1 MTSIQRVSDSAL
13 TQDQIDLIKRTIA
26 KGATNDELAM
36 FVQVCNRLRLD
47 PFARQVFAVKRR
59 EKVDRD
65 QWRDVLSIQVSIDG
79 FRLVAERTTHYAG
92 QLGPFW
98 CGEDGVW
105 RDVWLSKTPPA
116 AARVGVLRHDFREPL
131 FAVALWSEY
140 VQTNRDGKPSSMWG
154 RMPALMLA
162 KCAESLALRRAFP
175 NELSGVYTAE
185 EMAQATP
192 VEAVEATYN
201 DAPALPP
208 PDVNA
213 LVNALG
219 ACADAASLE
228 QLKATARALWK
239 RMGAEEREAVKLE
252 MADAERRAEKAAR
265 SASAMQR
272 DDAGDEAYDPTADEA
287 WHQDRGA
294 GDA

>member
-47 PFARQVFAVKRR
+47 PFARQVFAVKRWDNR
-59 EKVDRD
+59 ERREVM
-65 QWRDVLSIQVSIDG
+65 SIQVSIDG
-79 FRLVAERTTHYAG
+79 FRLTAERTTHYAG
-92 QLGPFW
+92 QTGPHW
-98 CGEDGVW
+98 CGEDGQW
-105 RDVWLSKTPPA
+105 RDVWLSKQPPA

-131 FAVALWSEY
+131 YAVALWDEY
-140 VQTNRDGKPSSMWG
+140 VQTMKDKQTGKTVASPMWA

-192 VEAVEATYN
+192 VEAIEATYD
-201 DAPALPP
+201 DAPPTP
-208 PDVNA
+208 
-213 LVNALG
+213 
-219 ACADAASLE
+219 S
-228 QLKATARALWK
+228 
-239 RMGAEEREAVKLE
+239 AEERFATLLRDMVEGRVSYEDTKPQVGKLWKELPRTRQAEWKTAEAVELQ
-252 MADAERRAEKAAR
+252 ARRAAQFEAA
-265 SASAMQR
+265 SEGSC
-272 DDAGDEAYDPTADEA
+272 GDGYEQTEGG
-287 WHQDRGA
+287 HGS
-294 GDA
+294 